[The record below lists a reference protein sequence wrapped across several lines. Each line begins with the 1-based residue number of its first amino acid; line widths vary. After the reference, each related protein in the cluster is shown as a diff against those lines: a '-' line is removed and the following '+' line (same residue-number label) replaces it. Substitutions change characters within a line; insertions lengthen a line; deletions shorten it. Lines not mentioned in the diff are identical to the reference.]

1 MRHVI
6 PGATV
11 GAGIAGRGNVSF
23 TEGGH
28 VAITDR
34 YEFDSLVNDAERM
47 VLQEL
52 ESQLATAID
61 VCTCQDCVLDMA
73 AFSLN
78 NVKPAYRV
86 SLMGSV
92 YAGTA
97 GNAQH
102 AQSITRAVREA
113 IAKVKANPSH
123 D

>member
-1 MRHVI
+1 M
-6 PGATV
+6 P
-11 GAGIAGRGNVSF
+11 F
-23 TEGGH
+23 T
-28 VAITDR
+28 DS
-34 YEFDSLVNDAERM
+34 YDFDSLVNAAERL

-52 ESQLATAID
+52 EAQLKTAAD

-73 AFSLN
+73 AFALN

-92 YAGTA
+92 YARSGA
-97 GNAQH
+97 NAQH
-102 AQSITRAVREA
+102 AQGIARAVRES